1 MSAERTADDY
11 RAALE
16 AAGWATSFRV
26 VYYLHGQVWVGRAVK
41 DGRAVEGRGA
51 TPREAWEATE
61 EATAGGR
68 SSGG

>member
-26 VYYLHGQVWVGRAVK
+26 IYYLNGRVWVARADK
-41 DGRAVEGRGA
+41 DGRSVEGRGDSSA
-51 TPREAWEATE
+51 EAWGIVYRQTL
-61 EATAGGR
+61 
-68 SSGG
+68 SG